1 MLFKNVK
8 NILLEV
14 ENINKPMYMKTFGGQ
29 RFFITKLNNEDKYFL
44 YECDKCWKPIDRN
57 PIIKSLNDILKD
69 YNNIIDLEISY

>member
-29 RFFITKLNNEDKYFL
+29 RFFITKLNN
-44 YECDKCWKPIDRN
+44 
-57 PIIKSLNDILKD
+57 
-69 YNNIIDLEISY
+69 